1 MSTPFTIDDE
11 EYFFDAESELDL
23 SEQENKA
30 VLLMKVTNAYLPAL
44 IELQIIAWNSARWL
58 SYCPRAQYSNLFE
71 TCFQCHLSVENAMA
85 GIHEMG
91 LEYKESDSNGKT
103 RSFSAVV
110 EAPVIDTEMAFDGEI
125 EIDGKFNVRIFANPT
140 INQVQYPCQMIYQE
154 NSNPNLDINLQI
166 PLTGLMG
173 SEQFG
178 QSDTMTFSLGLVE
191 RPEFIYVV
199 NAKMYE
205 EDLIYQIRNAVQFY
219 SGKMVIAK
227 SQTQR
232 GFSIR

>member
-1 MSTPFTIDDE
+1 M
-11 EYFFDAESELDL
+11 
-23 SEQENKA
+23 
-30 VLLMKVTNAYLPAL
+30 
-44 IELQIIAWNSARWL
+44 
-58 SYCPRAQYSNLFE
+58 
-71 TCFQCHLSVENAMA
+71 
-85 GIHEMG
+85 
-91 LEYKESDSNGKT
+91 
-103 RSFSAVV
+103 
-110 EAPVIDTEMAFDGEI
+110 
-125 EIDGKFNVRIFANPT
+125 FANPT